1 MILSAYLETIFIA
14 KEAPEGGWP
23 RQFAV
28 LTACN
33 PCSSGER
40 KDDAAAT
47 VRLRKRLSR
56 SGHKRYRITGSS
68 PDWNHQEVSFAA
80 WNLSLDEA
88 MEIGREFQQNAIFWI
103 DEGRIE
109 VVSCEN
115 GERKFVGMW
124 GERFRLWSDKPT
136 CRIYVIRLDPEVRKA
151 KRFRDANPSAL
162 ENAEC
167 LYVGMT
173 ACSAEERFKQQME
186 GYKACSLVTKHGLAL
201 ASELFPKEELLSFEA
216 AKKLEVDH
224 AESLRKRGYAV
235 WQK

>member
-1 MILSAYLETIFIA
+1 MILTAYLETIFIA

-23 RQFAV
+23 RQFTV

-33 PCSSGER
+33 PWSCGER

-68 PDWNHQEVSFAA
+68 PDWNHQEMSFAA

-103 DEGRIE
+103 DDGRIE
-109 VVSCEN
+109 VVSCAN
-115 GERKFVGMW
+115 GERMFVGMW
-124 GERFRLWSDKPT
+124 GERFRLWSDKPAY
-136 CRIYVIRLDPEVRKA
+136 RIYVIRLDPEVRKA
-151 KRFRDANPSAL
+151 KRFRDANPSTCDD
-162 ENAEC
+162 AEC

-173 ACSAEERFKQQME
+173 ICSAEERFAQHKR
-186 GYKACSLVTKHGLAL
+186 GYKACAFVRKYGKKL
-201 ASELFPKEELLSFEA
+201 ASELFPGSELLPLEA

-224 AESLRKRGYAV
+224 AESLRGQGYAV